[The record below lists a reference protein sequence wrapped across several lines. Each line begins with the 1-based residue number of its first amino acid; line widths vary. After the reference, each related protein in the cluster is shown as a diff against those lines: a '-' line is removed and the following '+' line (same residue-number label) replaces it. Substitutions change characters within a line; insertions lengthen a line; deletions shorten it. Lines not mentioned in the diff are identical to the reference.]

1 MLSEIAFW
9 ILSAIAVMG
18 GLVTIFSRNPVYS
31 VLALIVTFF
40 AIAGH
45 YFLLNA
51 QFLAMVHIMVYAGAI
66 MVLFL
71 YVVMMLN
78 LNQLNDHKKSTG
90 SKITAVVAGGILML
104 VLIAIVQ
111 RTDELNGLQAVEGSH
126 TMGLTKNLGTVLYRE
141 FLVPFEMASVLF
153 LSAMVGAVY
162 LSKREETT
170 SSKQS

>member
-9 ILSAIAVMG
+9 ILSVIAIAG

-45 YFLLNA
+45 YLLLNA
-51 QFLAMVHIMVYAGAI
+51 QFLAMVHVMVYAGAI

-78 LNQLNDHKKSTG
+78 LNRLDDHKRVFTSRA
-90 SKITAVVAGGILML
+90 TAVIAGGILML
-104 VLIAIVQ
+104 VLIAVVQ
-111 RTDELNGLQAVEGSH
+111 RTDELTGLQAQEGSQA
-126 TMGLTKNLGTVLYRE
+126 MGLTKNLGMVLYKE
-141 FLVPFEMASVLF
+141 YLVPFEMASILF
-153 LSAMVGAVY
+153 VSAMVSAVY
-162 LSKREETT
+162 LTKKDDETGVVEG
-170 SSKQS
+170 

>member
-9 ILSAIAVMG
+9 ILSAIAIAG

-31 VLALIVTFF
+31 VLSLIVTFF

-51 QFLAMVHIMVYAGAI
+51 QLLAMVHIMVYAGAI

-71 YVVMMLN
+71 YVIMMLN
-78 LNQLNDHKKSTG
+78 LNRLEDHKKSF
-90 SKITAVVAGGILML
+90 SAKLTAIVAGGVLML
-104 VLIAIVQ
+104 VLIAVVQ
-111 RTDELNGLQAVEGSH
+111 RTDELNGMQVVESSH
-126 TMGLTKNLGTVLYRE
+126 SMGLTKNLGNVLYKE

-153 LSAMVGAVY
+153 IAAMVGAVY
-162 LSKREETT
+162 LSKKEDKPITT
-170 SSKQS
+170 K

>member
-9 ILSAIAVMG
+9 ILSAIAIAG
-18 GLVTIFSRNPVYS
+18 GLVTIFARNPVYS
-31 VLALIVTFF
+31 VLSLIVTFF

-71 YVVMMLN
+71 YVIMMLN
-78 LNQLNDHKKSTG
+78 LNRLDDYKKKFST
-90 SKITAVVAGGILML
+90 KVMAVVAGGILML
-104 VLIAIVQ
+104 VLIAVVQ
-111 RTDELNGLQAVEGSH
+111 RTDELNGMQAIEG
-126 TMGLTKNLGTVLYRE
+126 TAAMGLTKNLGNVLYKE
-141 FLVPFEMASVLF
+141 YLVPFEMASVLF

-162 LSKREETT
+162 LSKKEDKPTAA
-170 SSKQS
+170 